1 MIKSLYTR
9 VVLTFLVSVIGGT
22 VISFFVA
29 TWLFRDKLNENLQL
43 PCCASDRI
51 LCGSMTPSR

>member
-22 VISFFVA
+22 VISFL
-29 TWLFRDKLNENLQL
+29 WLHGCSEIN
-43 PCCASDRI
+43 
-51 LCGSMTPSR
+51 